1 MRQMLVPMVLSAGLL
16 STALAQTSP
25 TPAVKPCAML
35 TRDLVEKASAAG
47 KQAMAAAKPQEV
59 NLGPRGWGCEWGGV
73 MLQVDP
79 FPASRLPELGKG
91 DPKSWESIPGVGDAA
106 YFHNVQDAMAEMFV
120 RVGPR
125 TFGILVDVPVG
136 SKAAAIKPKL
146 VELAKA
152 IVPKLR

>member
-1 MRQMLVPMVLSAGLL
+1 MRQKLFPIVLSACLL
-16 STALAQTSP
+16 STAMAQMSAAP
-25 TPAVKPCAML
+25 PVKPCSLL
-35 TRDLVEKASAAG
+35 TRELVEKASAADR
-47 KQAMAAAKPQEV
+47 QAMAAAKPQEV
-59 NLGPRGWGCEWGGV
+59 NLGPRGWGCEWGSV

-79 FPASRLPELGKG
+79 VPASRLAELGKG

-106 YFHNVQDAMAEMFV
+106 YFHNVKDAMAEMFV

-125 TFGILVDVPVG
+125 TFGILMDVPVG